1 MGNDTIDAM
10 NMICDIYISQ
20 EEEHMSTLSMTTSN
34 SLAKIGAT
42 QGSSEATIKDLAEQL
57 AAQTGE
63 NQRLIIENRILWD
76 LFFIRRREVNM
87 S

>member
-1 MGNDTIDAM
+1 
-10 NMICDIYISQ
+10 
-20 EEEHMSTLSMTTSN
+20 MSTLSMTTSN
-34 SLAKIGAT
+34 SLAKIDAT

-76 LFFIRRREVNM
+76 LLLFDGVK
-87 S
+87 

>member
-1 MGNDTIDAM
+1 
-10 NMICDIYISQ
+10 
-20 EEEHMSTLSMTTSN
+20 MSTLSMTTSN

-76 LFFIRRREVNM
+76 LLLFDGVK
-87 S
+87 

>member
-1 MGNDTIDAM
+1 
-10 NMICDIYISQ
+10 
-20 EEEHMSTLSMTTSN
+20 MSTLSMTTSN
-34 SLAKIGAT
+34 SLAKIVAT
-42 QGSSEATIKDLAEQL
+42 QGLSEATIKDLAEQL